1 MKVKEKILMDIEG
14 LKKNGPIN
22 IVILGDSVSHGTVLT
37 SQ

>member
-1 MKVKEKILMDIEG
+1 MDIEG

>member
-1 MKVKEKILMDIEG
+1 MKVEEKLGMDRNGLME
-14 LKKNGPIN
+14 NGPIN